1 MKKLVD
7 ILTVLLFLTIGVSY
21 AVYSYPRNIVL
32 TGEGVIISKN
42 AAKKVSVTISGEISK
57 KPFKESTFKG
67 NLKIGD
73 TNFGGV
79 IYYFKKNDSDTI
91 IYSPSKDE
99 YKTLGKAYNKDDL
112 NNLAIELKDN
122 DQVLVFPAKDLEG
135 ANKLYNQLKQ

>member
-67 NLKIGD
+67 NLKIGG